1 MAKISGAKENRKKRQ
16 SKMDDCMKKAK
27 TEKQKLNCKRLHTN
41 IFDPISKK
49 QQAKQDSAL
58 YKGYSKDNIFYME
71 PKKDKK

>member
-1 MAKISGAKENRKKRQ
+1 MPQIASAKENRKKRQ
-16 SKMDDCMKKAK
+16 AKMDACMKKAK
-27 TEKQKLNCKRLHTN
+27 TKKQKLNCKRLHTN

-71 PKKDKK
+71 PKKKK